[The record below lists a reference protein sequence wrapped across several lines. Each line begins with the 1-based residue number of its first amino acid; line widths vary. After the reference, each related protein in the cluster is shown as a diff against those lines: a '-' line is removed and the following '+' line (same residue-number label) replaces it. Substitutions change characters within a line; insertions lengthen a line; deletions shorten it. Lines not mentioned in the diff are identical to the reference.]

1 MKEMILIPL
10 VRLLHDHSTSVQV
23 LGTFIYLLVLNYNG
37 PRNGT
42 WKCGVHYIIYLL
54 VLVRDN
60 YNKHNHI

>member
-23 LGTFIYLLVLNYNG
+23 LGTFIYLLVL
-37 PRNGT
+37 
-42 WKCGVHYIIYLL
+42 
-54 VLVRDN
+54 VRDN